1 MVLSDEPSCTIVQ
14 PGQRGGV
21 SGQAIH
27 KYIYPDTSKAI
38 IAVTHCPNRAMHK
51 ISNLFNRLRIIFL
64 RSNLIDK
71 DIMKFEDT
79 CGGRE
84 RLFSSPVTVLYTH

>member
-1 MVLSDEPSCTIVQ
+1 MGLSEDPIWKIVQ
-14 PGQRGGV
+14 PGQRGSV
-21 SGQAIH
+21 SVQAIE
-27 KYIYPDTSKAI
+27 KIDPDTSKAI

-79 CGGRE
+79 
-84 RLFSSPVTVLYTH
+84 